1 VEEQSKT
8 LEIIRRIGA
17 PEPEKIAVS
26 GILRSPELALLMLA
40 LPADS
45 GSSLAG
51 FLSLLG
57 EHGINIRFITKY
69 DDQTGTMLLNLAV
82 EKDSLPR
89 SLELARSHGPSL
101 GLRTLSHRPDVLIIS
116 IYPYKGRA
124 LVAERL
130 MTSLRMGGIEPLAI
144 NNASSV
150 ISCVITSGD
159 LQSALAC
166 LENTFKLP

>member
-1 VEEQSKT
+1 MEEQSKT
-8 LEIIRRIGA
+8 LEIIRRVGA

-26 GILRSPELALLMLA
+26 GIVKSPHLALLLFA
-40 LPADS
+40 LPADRS
-45 GSSLAG
+45 TSLAD
-51 FLSLLG
+51 FLRLLG

-69 DDQTGTMLLNLAV
+69 DDQTGTIILNLAV

-101 GLRTLSHRPDVLIIS
+101 GLRALSHRPDVLIIS

-150 ISCVITSGD
+150 ISCVIAGGD

-166 LENTFKLP
+166 LDHTFKLP